1 MAGSKFLNIDKDTTL
16 AGNSDSTVSSQKAV
30 KTYVDTGLEGKIN
43 TSEKGAASG
52 VATLDSN
59 TKVPIAQVPHST
71 STSLGDSNTVVPT
84 QGAVKSYID
93 NNLIPKNFGGN
104 VASTNPQAPVS
115 AETYG
120 TSAVPKGYFKNVNLL
135 HTVKNYFYK
144 ADKNLYNSGTVT
156 VTCSYDDVV
165 SGLGVSM
172 LNGSYDGHYTSI
184 NPKTDFPEKPFVWTI
199 LSSSSFEVSDVCN
212 LFLTGHRLTG
222 VVNATAYKLEVTS
235 SYNSGTPT
243 WYTLVDYSG
252 SAVNLCQKH
261 FRLYSPEISTSPGY
275 HSICGVRLTI
285 SGSTSTVFELSQIM
299 LLSSR
304 GTENV
309 SDGIHALDVGKG
321 GKIVANVTIPT
332 DKGSF
337 IGNLTGNVTG
347 NLNGIAN
354 KIATT
359 SASYSINRPVLF
371 TQNGDLNAVA
381 YNNNFQYNPA
391 TGVLTVDSITGTA
404 DKATK
409 DGDGNTISSTYLPL
423 TGGTLKNV
431 NLQLTIANT
440 TFENNKGAFV
450 FNAPGQYLVIYN
462 KTIGPSSPY
471 IALNYDNS
479 VFLHKNTK
487 LKDYI
492 NNVVYDV
499 LSTADKAVAN
509 GVASL
514 DANTKVPVA
523 QLPADTTTTLGTSDT
538 VLPTQ
543 NAVKT
548 YVDNQVSAVKACI
561 FRNWSD

>member
-1 MAGSKFLNIDKDTTL
+1 MAGSKFLNIDNDTTL

-93 NNLIPKNFGGN
+93 NNLIPKNFGGK
-104 VASTNPQAPVS
+104 VESTNPQAPVS

-120 TSAVPKGYFKNVNLL
+120 NSALPKGYFKNVNLL

-156 VTCSYDDVV
+156 VSCSYDDVV

-184 NPKTDFPEKPFVWTI
+184 NPQTDFPEKPFVWTI
-199 LSSSSFEVSDVCN
+199 LSSSNFEVSDVCN

-222 VVNATAYKLEVTS
+222 VVNATAYKLEVTN

-243 WYTLVDYSG
+243 WHTLVDYSG

-261 FRLYSPEISTSPGY
+261 FRLYSPDISTSPEY
-275 HSICGVRLTI
+275 HNICGVRLTI
-285 SGSTSTVFELSQIM
+285 SSSTSTVFELSQIM
-299 LLSSR
+299 LLASR

-309 SDGIHALDVGKG
+309 ADGVHALDVGKG
-321 GKIVANVTIPT
+321 GKIVADVTIPT

-337 IGNLTGNVTG
+337 IGNLTG
-347 NLNGIAN
+347 
-354 KIATT
+354 
-359 SASYSINRPVLF
+359 
-371 TQNGDLNAVA
+371 
-381 YNNNFQYNPA
+381 
-391 TGVLTVDSITGTA
+391 TA
-404 DKATK
+404 DKSTK
-409 DGDGNTISSTYLPL
+409 DGDGNTISSTYLKKS
-423 TGGTLKNV
+423 GGTMTGDLEIRCGEYIEFPGWAKNV
-431 NLQLTIANT
+431 KLGRVNDGQEFTIL
-440 TFENNKGAFV
+440 NKNGYGLEFHDTSASV
-450 FNAPGQYLVIYN
+450 KKV
-462 KTIGPSSPY
+462 KT
-471 IALNYDNS
+471 N
-479 VFLHKNTK
+479 NTK
-487 LKDYI
+487 YELLDESYI
-492 NNVVYDV
+492 
-499 LSTADKAVAN
+499 S
-509 GVASL
+509 
-514 DANTKVPVA
+514 
-523 QLPADTTTTLGTSDT
+523 TTTTLGTSDT
-538 VLPTQ
+538 VIPSQ

-548 YVDNQVSAVKACI
+548 YVDAQVGATYACT
-561 FRNWSD
+561 FRDWSD